1 MTVTMTER
9 NYWLIGADGKVY
21 GPSDEATFVRWIA
34 ESRVTAT
41 TQVATSEGGPWQD
54 ASSIPELAKH
64 FGIRADSAGA
74 AMSGT
79 SAGSVEGQ
87 SGGSA
92 GGAPSRP
99 TAPPREPSASAE
111 RPADWPPNN
120 LQIALLVSG
129 ILNILGGAGAVVWTG
144 LFAFGSMGLGL
155 CCCPIG
161 LAPLIVGIMQCMD
174 YAGAPRMQ
182 LRQYLDRSFVWG
194 IINIAFI
201 LFGNVFTLVVG
212 ILQLVWVSEA
222 RNRYLRG

>member
-41 TQVATSEGGPWQD
+41 TQVATNENGPWQE
-54 ASSIPELAKH
+54 ASAFPELARH
-64 FGIRADSAGA
+64 FGIRSESASADSSGA
-74 AMSGT
+74 AM
-79 SAGSVEGQ
+79 
-87 SGGSA
+87 GGSAAQSNGAA

-99 TAPPREPSASAE
+99 TSPPREPSPGAE
-111 RPADWPPNN
+111 RPAEWPPSN
-120 LQIALLVSG
+120 LQVALLVSG
-129 ILNILGGAGAVVWTG
+129 ILNILGGAGAIVWTG
-144 LFAFGSMGLGL
+144 VFALGSMGLGL
-155 CCCPIG
+155 CCCPLG

-182 LRQYLDRSFVWG
+182 VRQYLDRSYVWG

-201 LFGNVFTLVVG
+201 LFGNVFTLICG

-222 RNRYLRG
+222 RNKYGRG